1 MNPRCAFAAWILLV
15 ALAVQSPASEP
26 LILHL
31 TAAPFQETI
40 TREAT
45 LESASSRV
53 VRAPGFA
60 GDRILIWL
68 AEEGTQVKK
77 GDVVARFD
85 PTPVQL
91 GLDRAMV
98 KKQGATDRVEALEA
112 DWGIRLESEKIRSKQ
127 LDSTLAEAKRQQTAS
142 RFLPEIP
149 KSIASVKRDLASGQ
163 SEGAEKKLSLLKDS
177 SIRQRNAAVDSAQ
190 RLDHDLQSTLGALDE
205 TVLLAKASGFISLL
219 PVTLSGL
226 PPRKVQTGDFLE
238 RRQPFLKI
246 HPSVGNLLQI
256 AVSARELTLVKVGQ
270 HVEFKLRAVADQN
283 FYATISDIPGFA
295 LASPKGRAPFF
306 AVLATI
312 PSQPGLEG
320 LHSGMTATAHIRI
333 ANVESCL
340 AVPSDWVFQDGKK
353 RLLCQAPN
361 GTWEALALPDNPT
374 RAGDFF
380 LLPDTFAQANTTGGL
395 RIKSPP
401 LDLSP
406 SAPIQS
412 Q

>member
-1 MNPRCAFAAWILLV
+1 MRAFAALILLV
-15 ALAVQSPASEP
+15 ALSHRALANEP
-26 LILHL
+26 LILDI

-40 TREAT
+40 KREAT

-53 VRAPGFA
+53 VRAPGFT

-68 AEEGTQVKK
+68 AEEGTKVEK

-85 PTPVQL
+85 PTPVQV
-91 GLDRAMV
+91 GIARAMV
-98 KKQGATDRVEALEA
+98 KKQEASDRVETLET
-112 DWGIRLESEKIRSKQ
+112 DWGIRLESEQIRSSQ
-127 LDSTLAEAKRQQTAS
+127 LDSTLDEAKRQQIAS

-149 KSIASVKRDLASGQ
+149 KTIALVKRDLASGQ

-226 PPRKVQTGDFLE
+226 PPRKVQTGDSLE

-246 HPSVGNLLQI
+246 HPPVGSLLQI
-256 AVSARELTLVKVGQ
+256 GVSARELPLVKAGQ
-270 HVEFKLRAVADQN
+270 HVEFTLRAAPDQN
-283 FYATISDIPGFA
+283 FHATISEVPGFA
-295 LASPKGRAPFF
+295 LPSPKGRAPFF

-320 LHSGMTATAHIRI
+320 FHSGMTATAHIRI

-361 GTWEALALPDNPT
+361 GTWEALALPDNPI

-406 SAPIQS
+406 TAPIQS